1 MGRMH
6 AVELVFAIGWAAFW
20 IYWLVAAFSM
30 KRGHVLWSRELRI
43 RAVVVVGAF
52 LLIRV
57 GAFREGDLNT
67 NPWRVGIG
75 LLLFVSGWGSRSG
88 PEERS
93 GATGAHRCHGRTNRS
108 W

>member
-1 MGRMH
+1 MH

-43 RAVVVVGAF
+43 RAVVVVGAV
-52 LLIRV
+52 LLIRA
-57 GAFREGDLNT
+57 GAFRDGGLNSD
-67 NPWRVGIG
+67 PWRAG
-75 LLLFVSGWGSRSG
+75 LGLVLFALGLGFASG
-88 PEERS
+88 PEESS
-93 GATGAHRCHGRTNRS
+93 GATGAHRCHKRTNRS